1 MDRVVSIIKNS
12 FGGNPNEEA
21 QGPSSGEAP
30 QEAAPPVAE
39 AQAVEEEEE
48 DVDLGPPRIGDKCQ
62 VLWRDGKQSL
72 TVKVVERRPANY
84 RKRKMKEEIPDVE
97 GLKAEEIDYYVHY
110 EGHDR

>member
-12 FGGNPNEEA
+12 FGGNPNEEP
-21 QGPSSGEAP
+21 QEGPSSGEAP

-39 AQAVEEEEE
+39 EEEEE
-48 DVDLGPPRIGDKCQ
+48 VDLGPPRIGDKCQ